1 MAKVQAESIHRLREL
16 KGWSQNELALEAGI
30 DAKTLNS
37 VLKGNA
43 YQQKTIRRI
52 ADALGVTP
60 ADLLEGSPPP
70 AADAN
75 ASAEQRLQVQV
86 VLSMPFDSVKTATG
100 LSELLRHITTL
111 IDAKSE
117 ISVVDVKAGSVV
129 ITLEMSLDDVLSLIV
144 AAASGE
150 LEEIEFVSL
159 TVLDDILNVTIPSS
173 RDLDPDFIN
182 GSLAEMYKQK
192 KETVEQ
198 KGNGNELEG

>member
-1 MAKVQAESIHRLREL
+1 
-16 KGWSQNELALEAGI
+16 
-30 DAKTLNS
+30 
-37 VLKGNA
+37 
-43 YQQKTIRRI
+43 
-52 ADALGVTP
+52 
-60 ADLLEGSPPP
+60 
-70 AADAN
+70 
-75 ASAEQRLQVQV
+75 
-86 VLSMPFDSVKTATG
+86 MPFDSVKTATG